1 MAMEGREVI
10 LAAAQAALDQ
20 ARTPRRRSP
29 RLPAGRAMLLGA
41 GAVTAWRLVARS
53 RGRQVLGALEDR
65 LLEYEERH
73 FGIGEPGLDGHED
86 EELVDSVAEE
96 PEEEPEAEEPEA
108 EEPEE
113 EPEAE
118 ESEDEEPEEDDADED
133 EDADEEEI
141 ADEEP

>member
-73 FGIGEPGLDGHED
+73 FGIGEPGLDGHD
-86 EELVDSVAEE
+86 GEELVDSEAEKPEDGE
-96 PEEEPEAEEPEA
+96 PEDGEPEDGEPEDG
-108 EEPEE
+108 EPE
-113 EPEAE
+113 
-118 ESEDEEPEEDDADED
+118 DED
-133 EDADEEEI
+133 EDEDGE
-141 ADEEP
+141 